1 VARTKATGEAKSQP
15 PSPAPAAAPAPAP
28 PPPPLKASESAAYTV
43 VARRYRPQKFED
55 VVGQDHVVESL
66 RNAIRMN
73 RVTHAYLF
81 SGTRGVGKTSV
92 ARIFAKCLNCA
103 KGPSVEPDQ
112 TCDICRAIAAG
123 QDVDVIEI
131 DGASNNGVEQVREL
145 RQNAGLRPSRSRF
158 KIYYID
164 EVHMLS
170 TGAFNALLKTLEE
183 PPPHVKFFFATTEP
197 NKIPVTVLSRC
208 QRYDFA
214 PIAPD
219 LLVKTLAKICAG
231 EGVEADEDALR
242 VVARRAAG
250 SMRDGESLLEQ
261 LLSSGGKALTKDAIH
276 RALGIAPDDRV
287 LELLDALADHDV
299 ALVLKKLDDAIAQG
313 AQAVDVL
320 NSTLEFL
327 RDVMVVKANA
337 PVVTLAVAPGQE
349 SLISAIAGKMSLET
363 ILAAL
368 QILDQ
373 ARARLRGSPYGRL
386 IVELALARAARLED
400 LAEIGSL
407 IARLSALEV
416 GGPIHSAT
424 APLKKK
430 RDETE
435 LRDSAD
441 ATPRST
447 YTAAPEPS
455 NAPATAPS
463 PPPERPPSEPPP
475 LPPLASLR
483 PDTLW
488 KSLLSRI
495 GEPLRTHLKHVH
507 PSSLEP
513 PGVLVVPI
521 TEGYNWVAD
530 SCDTADN
537 RARIDA
543 TLREIADRPLTI
555 QFSRPESPVV
565 VAEAPVPTVQ
575 EDLASDPLVARAME
589 LFEARPVHIE
599 PDDGQRG

>member
-1 VARTKATGEAKSQP
+1 
-15 PSPAPAAAPAPAP
+15 
-28 PPPPLKASESAAYTV
+28 
-43 VARRYRPQKFED
+43 
-55 VVGQDHVVESL
+55 
-66 RNAIRMN
+66 M
-73 RVTHAYLF
+73 
-81 SGTRGVGKTSV
+81 
-92 ARIFAKCLNCA
+92 NCA
-103 KGPSVEPDQ
+103 SGPSVDPDQ

-183 PPPHVKFFFATTEP
+183 PPSHVKFFFATTEP

-231 EGVEADEDALR
+231 EGVAADEDALR

-261 LLSSGGKALTKDAIH
+261 LLSSGDKTLTKEAIH
-276 RALGIAPDDRV
+276 QALGIAPDDRV
-287 LELLDALADHDV
+287 LDLLDAMADHDV
-299 ALVLKKLDDAIAQG
+299 ALVLSKLDESVAQG

-327 RDVMVVKANA
+327 RDVMVLKAEA
-337 PVVTLAVAPGQE
+337 KTITLAVAPDQE
-349 SLISAIAGKMSLET
+349 SRLAAVAGKMSLDT
-363 ILAAL
+363 ILASL

-373 ARARLRGSPYGRL
+373 ARGRLRGSPYGRL
-386 IVELALARAARLED
+386 IVEVALARAARLEG

-407 IARLSALEV
+407 IARLSALEAA
-416 GGPIHSAT
+416 GPGPSAT

-430 RDETE
+430 RDEPE
-435 LRDSAD
+435 PLAD
-441 ATPRST
+441 PVATPKVESAPAPKT
-447 YTAAPEPS
+447 PAAPPV
-455 NAPATAPS
+455 AAPS
-463 PPPERPPSEPPP
+463 PPERRPTDAPPP
-475 LPPLASLR
+475 TLPPLESLR
-483 PDTLW
+483 PETLW
-488 KSLLSRI
+488 KSFLSRV
-495 GEPLRTHLKHVH
+495 GEPIRTHLRHVH
-507 PSSLEP
+507 PSALEP

-521 TEGYNWVAD
+521 AEGYNWVAD
-530 SCDTADN
+530 SCDTADS

-555 QFSRPESPVV
+555 RFSRPESPVV
-565 VAEAPVPTVQ
+565 ETEAPVPTVQ
-575 EDLASDPLVARAME
+575 QDLAADPLVARAME

-599 PDDGQRG
+599 PDDGRGG